1 MIGYFRILSTPENRR
16 LSGCYIENS
25 DITSPFPPPGTENV
39 GILAYTPRQ
48 KTVRF
53 FSEETER
60 TVGNLSIKQIVS
72 VGLPDK
78 S

>member
-1 MIGYFRILSTPENRR
+1 MIGYFRILGTAENRR
-16 LSGCYIENS
+16 LSECYMENS
-25 DITSPFPPPGTENV
+25 DITSPFPPPGTENT
-39 GILAYTPRQ
+39 GNLAYTPRQ
-48 KTVRF
+48 KIVRF

-72 VGLPDK
+72 VGSPDK